1 MAEQLD
7 IDILKSYLILLKN
20 DLENFSYT
28 LERVYK
34 KSEKEF
40 NEFKY
45 KDELEYIKKGTED
58 RIERLR
64 RAIPRTKYALNVSEE
79 ISRFVEND
87 VIPLLKK
94 LKEKEKWMNE
104 HWKES
109 IPRELYNELKEK
121 IYDLYRADRSAYSA
135 LNIAKETYKKLKEID
150 LSDKLL
156 DIPPLEPLSEEEKK
170 KEEFKKIAVFLTM
183 IGVGFGI
190 LKLLSLSSPSPTG
203 LSVLPINNIFGFD
216 FSLISIAAFSI
227 VVVVYT
233 IAKLTGRW

>member
-20 DLENFSYT
+20 DLEKFSYT
-28 LERVYK
+28 LERVYE

-87 VIPLLKK
+87 VISLLKK

-156 DIPPLEPLSEEEKK
+156 DIPPLEPVSEEEKK

-203 LSVLPINNIFGFD
+203 LSVFPLDNIFGFD
-216 FSLISIAAFSI
+216 FSLISIVAFSI

-233 IAKLTGRW
+233 IAKFTGRW